1 MTTQIN
7 DEYTRVTKGMVFI
20 YDIDEDKDKKQFNT
34 TRFNRPDCT
43 EYGRRPWVVVS
54 DNKSIDKICTIA
66 PMSTGQYG
74 KGDKIKTHVDLT
86 LNGTNTCIMLE
97 QMRFV
102 NTHELKEYVT
112 ILGNSTM
119 RLVDEAMAFHLG
131 LNLHRPNKVVSV
143 PASKK
148 AYEVINEKSSVE
160 VKEATK
166 VDTKKSTVTRGRKT
180 KYDKD
185 SLKEILS
192 DYNNMTEDDFS
203 KKYKCKNHQSYL
215 YKGYYIKKLYKTN
228 FK

>member
-1 MTTQIN
+1 MTTQMN

-131 LNLHRPNKVVSV
+131 LNLYRPNKVVSV

-185 SLKEILS
+185 SIKEILS

>member
-1 MTTQIN
+1 MTTQMN

-119 RLVDEAMAFHLG
+119 RLVDEAMVFHLG
-131 LNLHRPNKVVSV
+131 LNLYRPNKVVSV

>member
-1 MTTQIN
+1 MTTQMN

>member
-1 MTTQIN
+1 MATQMN

-34 TRFNRPDCT
+34 TKFNRPDCT

-102 NTHELKEYVT
+102 NTHELKEYIT
-112 ILGNSTM
+112 ILNTSTM
-119 RLVDEAMAFHLG
+119 RLVDDAMAFHLG
-131 LNLHRPNKVVSV
+131 LNLYRPNKVVSV
-143 PASKK
+143 PASKQ

-160 VKEATK
+160 IKEAPK

-192 DYNNMTEDDFS
+192 DYNTMTEDDFS
-203 KKYKCKNHQSYL
+203 KKYNCKNHQAYL

>member
-1 MTTQIN
+1 M
-7 DEYTRVTKGMVFI
+7 
-20 YDIDEDKDKKQFNT
+20 
-34 TRFNRPDCT
+34 
-43 EYGRRPWVVVS
+43 VS

-131 LNLHRPNKVVSV
+131 LNLYRPNKVVSV

>member
-1 MTTQIN
+1 MATQMN

-34 TRFNRPDCT
+34 TKYNRPDCT

-131 LNLHRPNKVVSV
+131 LNLYRPNKVVSLS
-143 PASKK
+143 ASKK
-148 AYEVINEKSSVE
+148 AFDVINEKSSVE
-160 VKEATK
+160 IKEETK
-166 VDTKKSTVTRGRKT
+166 VDTKKSETRGRRT

-192 DYNNMTEDDFS
+192 DYKTMSEKDFS
-203 KKYKCKNHQSYL
+203 DKYNCKNHQAYL

>member
-1 MTTQIN
+1 MATQMN

-131 LNLHRPNKVVSV
+131 LNLYRPNKVSI
-143 PASKK
+143 PASKQ
-148 AYEVINEKSSVE
+148 AYGVINEKSSVE
-160 VKEATK
+160 IKEAPK

-192 DYNNMTEDDFS
+192 DYNTMTEDDFS
-203 KKYKCKNHQSYL
+203 KKYNCKNHQAYL

>member
-1 MTTQIN
+1 MTTQMN

-131 LNLHRPNKVVSV
+131 LNLYRPNKVVSV

-148 AYEVINEKSSVE
+148 AYEVISEKSSVE

>member
-1 MTTQIN
+1 MATQMT
-7 DEYTRVTKGMVFI
+7 DEYTRVVKGMVFI
-20 YDIDEDKDKKQFNT
+20 YDIDEGKDKKQFNT
-34 TRFNRPDCT
+34 TKYNRPDCT

-102 NTHELKEYVT
+102 NTHELKEYIT

-119 RLVDEAMAFHLG
+119 RLVDDAMAFHLG
-131 LNLHRPNKVVSV
+131 LNLYKPNRVS
-143 PASKK
+143 ATKTT
-148 AYEVINEKSSVE
+148 YEVINENTSKDV
-160 VKEATK
+160 VKEGVKAT
-166 VDTKKSTVTRGRKT
+166 TKKSETRGRKT
-180 KYDKD
+180 KYDKE
-185 SLKEILS
+185 SLREILS
-192 DYNNMTEDDFS
+192 DYNVMTEEEFS
-203 KKYKCKNHQSYL
+203 DKYNCKNHQAYL
-215 YKGYYIKKLYKTN
+215 YKGYYVKKLYKTN

>member
-1 MTTQIN
+1 MATQMN

-34 TRFNRPDCT
+34 TRFNRPDYT

-131 LNLHRPNKVVSV
+131 LNLYRPNKVVSV

-180 KYDKD
+180 QYDKD

-203 KKYKCKNHQSYL
+203 KKYNCKNHQSYL

>member
-1 MTTQIN
+1 
-7 DEYTRVTKGMVFI
+7 MV
-20 YDIDEDKDKKQFNT
+20 
-34 TRFNRPDCT
+34 R
-43 EYGRRPWVVVS
+43 
-54 DNKSIDKICTIA
+54 
-66 PMSTGQYG
+66 
-74 KGDKIKTHVDLT
+74 GDKIKTHVDLT

-119 RLVDEAMAFHLG
+119 RLVDDAIAFHLG
-131 LNLHRPNKVVSV
+131 LNLYKPNKVVSM

-166 VDTKKSTVTRGRKT
+166 VNTKKSETRGRRT

-192 DYNNMTEDDFS
+192 DYKTMSEKDFS
-203 KKYKCKNHQSYL
+203 DKYNCKNHQAYL

>member
-1 MTTQIN
+1 MTTQMN

-97 QMRFV
+97 QMR
-102 NTHELKEYVT
+102 
-112 ILGNSTM
+112 
-119 RLVDEAMAFHLG
+119 LVDEAMAFHLG
-131 LNLHRPNKVVSV
+131 LNLYRPNKVVSV

>member
-1 MTTQIN
+1 MN

-97 QMRFV
+97 QMR
-102 NTHELKEYVT
+102 
-112 ILGNSTM
+112 
-119 RLVDEAMAFHLG
+119 LVDEAMAFHLG
-131 LNLHRPNKVVSV
+131 LNLYRPNKVVSV

>member
-1 MTTQIN
+1 MTKQRN

-97 QMRFV
+97 QMR
-102 NTHELKEYVT
+102 
-112 ILGNSTM
+112 
-119 RLVDEAMAFHLG
+119 LVDEAMAFHLG
-131 LNLHRPNKVVSV
+131 LNLYRPNKVVSV

>member
-1 MTTQIN
+1 MTTQMN

-131 LNLHRPNKVVSV
+131 LNLYRPNKVVSV

-215 YKGYYIKKLYKTN
+215 YKGYYIKKLYKIN